1 MLYNVSMAAST
12 PSSFETSYIRIV
24 DSTYSC
30 DATFLDFNDMLDK
43 LMIKYN
49 KKSIKQEVLEMYGE
63 CIYFTE
69 EENNNLK
76 NYIHL
81 NSVEEKN
88 NIFDYYD

>member
-12 PSSFETSYIRIV
+12 HSSYETPYIRTV
-24 DSTYSC
+24 DSTCSC
-30 DATFLDFNDMLDK
+30 DATFLNFNDMFNK
-43 LMIKYN
+43 IMIKYD
-49 KKSIKQEVLEMYGE
+49 KKSIKQEILEMYAE